1 MLINIILIEKYNL
14 ALNTETKFLKVRLYK
29 ITFSR
34 DKSRVKQKEF

>member
-1 MLINIILIEKYNL
+1 MPIEKNNF
-14 ALNTETKFLKVRLYK
+14 ALNTETKILKLHLYK